1 MRKVKYH
8 LSILIALL
16 FVFYSCESNDGI
28 IIQGIVPDSSSSKV
42 LMELFTNTSCIPC
55 VQANIYLDRIN
66 NLSGVTIN
74 DTNVIIIRI
83 HTTLFP
89 NDPFYSFNSADNLAR
104 QQYYVTPGFAN
115 PKGYLMGSDSTIGNF
130 NETVWTT
137 EINKRLAETN
147 SFVITFTLTY
157 DSLTRNGI
165 LDYEIGQL
173 SGSQV
178 NDLVL
183 HIAVTENSLFY
194 NAPNGETHFENTL
207 RDLITPASG
216 ESITIS
222 PGQSSTFSKN
232 FTLMDGIDHKHAHI
246 ILFIQSVSSK
256 EVFAVEKKPFN

>member
-1 MRKVKYH
+1 MRKAKYCF
-8 LSILIALL
+8 SILIVAL
-16 FVFYSCESNDGI
+16 FFYSCESNDGI

-55 VQANIYLDRIN
+55 VPVNIYLDRIN
-66 NLSGVTIN
+66 SLSGVTIN

-89 NDPFYSFNSADNLAR
+89 NDPFYTFNTADNLAR
-104 QQYYVTPGFAN
+104 QQYYVMPGYAN

-137 EINKRLAETN
+137 EINNRLALTN
-147 SFVITFTLTY
+147 SFSITFTVTY
-157 DSLTRNGI
+157 DSLSRNGT

-183 HIAVTENSLFY
+183 HIAVTENDLFY
-194 NAPNGETHFENTL
+194 NAQNGETHFENTL
-207 RDLITPASG
+207 RDLITPGNG
-216 ESITIS
+216 ENITIN

-232 FTLMDGIDHKHAHI
+232 FTLMNGIDHKHAHI

-256 EVFAVEKKPFN
+256 EVFAVEKKPLD

>member
-1 MRKVKYH
+1 MRKAKYCFSV
-8 LSILIALL
+8 LIIAL
-16 FVFYSCESNDGI
+16 FFYSCESNDGI

-55 VQANIYLDRIN
+55 VQANIYLDRISI
-66 NLSGVTIN
+66 LSGVTIN

-130 NETVWTT
+130 NEAVWTA
-137 EINKRLAETN
+137 EINNRLAETN
-147 SFVITFTLTY
+147 SFVITFTVTY
-157 DSLTRNGI
+157 DSLSRNGT

-183 HIAVTENSLFY
+183 HIAVTENDLFY

-207 RDLITPASG
+207 RDLITPGNG
-216 ESITIS
+216 ENITINS
-222 PGQSSTFSKN
+222 GQSSTFSKN
-232 FTLMDGIDHKHAHI
+232 FTLMNGIDHKHAHI

-256 EVFAVEKKPFN
+256 EVFAVEKKPLE